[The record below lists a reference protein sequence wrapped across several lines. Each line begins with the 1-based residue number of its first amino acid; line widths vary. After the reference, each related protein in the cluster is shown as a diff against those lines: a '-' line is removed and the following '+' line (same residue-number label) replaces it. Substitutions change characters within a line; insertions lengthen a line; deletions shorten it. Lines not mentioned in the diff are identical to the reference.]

1 MKRLILIILLLMAS
15 NVFPQE
21 ISRIY
26 LNNGDIIKGRIIE
39 TVPDVSIVV
48 ELKGGSILTYQLS
61 EVSRIETIPMKKAGS
76 LGVGLG
82 IPYGVIG
89 ANIEYALENNI
100 NLTAGIGTTVFA
112 GSGYNV
118 GVKYYLKDIGYTGR
132 PRISAYYGTN
142 ALIAVTVFGGE
153 DINETFSG
161 LTLGFGQLWMWGD
174 SKKHGL
180 DLDLMYLLTTGSYD
194 ERKEEIEDQ
203 YYTTLEDLGKIK
215 ISIGYRY
222 GF

>member
-1 MKRLILIILLLMAS
+1 MAS

-21 ISRIY
+21 ISKIY
-26 LNNGDIIKGRIIE
+26 LNNGDMIKGRIIE

-48 ELKGGSILTYQLS
+48 ELKGGSIITYQLS
-61 EVSRIETIPMKKAGS
+61 EVSSIESIPMKKAGT
-76 LGVGLG
+76 LGVGIG

-89 ANIEYALENNI
+89 ANVEYALENNL
-100 NLTAGIGTTVFA
+100 NLTGGFGTTGLA
-112 GSGYNV
+112 GSGYNL
-118 GVKYYLKDIGYTGR
+118 GVKYYLKDVGNTRR

-142 ALIAVTVFGGE
+142 AMIAVTVFGGE
-153 DINETFSG
+153 DINESFSG
-161 LTLGFGQLWMWGD
+161 LTLGYGQQWMWGE

-180 DLDLMYLLTTGSYD
+180 DLDLMYLLTTGSFE
-194 ERKEEIEDQ
+194 ERKDEIEER
-203 YYTTLEDLGKIK
+203 YSTTLEDPGKIK